1 MIDGQEPEKT
11 ENRRQKRFGRG
22 MVRRSV
28 FCLKSAAFSI
38 PRTEKNPRKSP
49 YYSELLRCVSR
60 GMETTMID
68 AKKNRRSMH
77 LPANTENRI
86 NKKAMKL
93 C

>member
-1 MIDGQEPEKT
+1 
-11 ENRRQKRFGRG
+11 

-68 AKKNRRSMH
+68 AQKTDEVCICLQTQK
-77 LPANTENRI
+77 TELTKRQRNYVDTFAQYRY
-86 NKKAMKL
+86 NNFTDSAEKGA
-93 C
+93 